1 MKVKDKLVT
10 RYNDSFK
17 RVVDRTDNSKLSKEA
32 NVFLAPMSFGKTHHL
47 ITEWIPYMF
56 ETTNVKV
63 QIITAPLKDIIADN
77 MRVLKE
83 TGRLHRFEATK
94 DVKEAIQ
101 FIEDGVPT
109 VIYLTTKMLF
119 AQNSYAPN
127 KLRELLKETLKFK
140 FAVHDDEFHAS
151 TASASSIQDPDG
163 YHKIVGFRGN
173 GKYKASMYKILSE
186 FADYTNYINGMTA
199 TSHAE
204 IEGLI
209 DTYGELNYK
218 IANPDD
224 IIKPQEIAHR
234 LAHMGKDVYGED
246 ENSLVDMAIKDM
258 AHITKKTNHKLTA
271 MFMCQDHSDTKDN
284 YTHEVVKD
292 RILSKSKAPKNDY
305 TTVVSLD
312 KNVCLYNKNGD
323 IKEIDDTILFK
334 KANDP
339 NDPLT
344 YIIVNQKMKMGIN
357 INNLKYCVL
366 LKKSNAKNPDDGTA
380 ITFNNI
386 QKYGRFIRPNAGVSN
401 KDFWEKYDG
410 DLSKCPP
417 FPKEINQM
425 NFYIMDTPAQRAA
438 MEEFKR
444 NFAPVGDVYEEV
456 CPMCGQEIDETNL
469 TKHAQ
474 NHYNVD
480 INDKITEI
488 LDKEFFHA

>member
-17 RVVDRTDNSKLSKEA
+17 RVVERTDNSKLSKEA

-63 QIITAPLKDIIADN
+63 QIITAPLKDIISDN

-83 TGRLHRFEATK
+83 TGRLHRFQVTK

-101 FIEDGVPT
+101 FIEDGVPV
-109 VIYLTTKMLF
+109 VIYLTNQMLF
-119 AQNSYAPN
+119 AQNSYAPK

-140 FAVHDDEFHAS
+140 FAVFDDEFHS
-151 TASASSIQDPDG
+151 NTASADSIQDPRAYEKTVG
-163 YHKIVGFRGN
+163 YKGN
-173 GKYKASMYKILSE
+173 GKYKATMYKILSE
-186 FADYTNYINGMTA
+186 FSDYTNYINGMTA

-204 IEGLI
+204 IEGQI
-209 DTYGELNYK
+209 DTYGEFNYK

-234 LAHMGKDVYGED
+234 LAHMGKDVYADD
-246 ENSLVDMAIKDM
+246 ENTLIDMAMKDK
-258 AHITKKTNHKLTA
+258 AYLIKKTGHKLTS
-271 MFMCQDHSDTKDN
+271 MFICQDHSDTKDN
-284 YTHEVVKD
+284 YTHEVVLD
-292 RILSKSKAPKNDY
+292 RILSKSKAPINDY

-312 KNVCLYNKNGD
+312 KNVYLYNKIGD
-323 IKEIDDTILFK
+323 RMKIDDTILFK
-334 KANDP
+334 RANDP
-339 NDPLT
+339 NDPLEN
-344 YIIVNQKMKMGIN
+344 IIVNQKMKMGIN
-357 INNLKYCVL
+357 INNLKFGVL
-366 LKKSNAKNPDDGTA
+366 LKKSNPTNPDDKTP
-380 ITFNNI
+380 ICFNII

-444 NFAPVGDVYEEV
+444 NFAPVGDVYTQT
-456 CPMCGQEIDETNL
+456 CPTCGQEVDETNL
-469 TKHAQ
+469 TKHVQ
-474 NHYNVD
+474 DHYNVD
-480 INDKITEI
+480 IDDKITEI